1 MCNKANSWNKTN
13 LLTNYRFFINRQFV
27 FRVTELASSG
37 GSRTLGLRVPST
49 HLQGREKNRAEKQ
62 RTEPLRGCVL
72 LASFGSAA
80 LTCFH
85 TEVPPLDVRLETRPP
100 LHPNPLAK
108 ALTERNRQGP
118 SLERR
123 GPLTNT
129 PPSATRCC
137 FWNSSCVARPRVR
150 PAEREQGGWPTWATE
165 SVLQCRS
172 EQENIEL
179 EEKLNKYSECK
190 VFVNFHTTF

>member
-118 SLERR
+118 SLERLRPTHKHSTLCDPLLLLEQQLR
-123 GPLTNT
+123 GTTARSPSGARTRWVTDVSYRERLTM
-129 PPSATRCC
+129 SKR
-137 FWNSSCVARPRVR
+137 ARKYWIG
-150 PAEREQGGWPTWATE
+150 RE
-165 SVLQCRS
+165 V
-172 EQENIEL
+172 
-179 EEKLNKYSECK
+179 K
-190 VFVNFHTTF
+190 

>member
-27 FRVTELASSG
+27 VRVVELASSG
-37 GSRTLGLRVPST
+37 GSWTLGLRVPST
-49 HLQGREKNRAEKQ
+49 HLQGRKKNRAEKQ

-85 TEVPPLDVRLETRPP
+85 TEVPPLDVRLQARPP
-100 LHPNPLAK
+100 VHPNSSAK

-123 GPLTNT
+123 GPLTALHLLQ
-129 PPSATRCC
+129 PA
-137 FWNSSCVARPRVR
+137 VASGTAAAWHDRAFAQRSENKVVR
-150 PAEREQGGWPTWATE
+150 PETDMRYRERLAM
-165 SVLQCRS
+165 SKRAR
-172 EQENIEL
+172 
-179 EEKLNKYSECK
+179 KYWIGREVK
-190 VFVNFHTTF
+190 